1 MTDDLLTDRLLST
14 GQAALYL
21 GFTARMLEARR
32 VRGDSPKFIRIS
44 RRAVRYRW
52 SDLQD
57 WLDKRVRQSTSDE

>member
-1 MTDDLLTDRLLST
+1 MSDDLLTDRLLST

-21 GFTARMLEARR
+21 GFTTRMLEARR

-57 WLDKRVRQSTSDE
+57 WLDKRVRQSTSDK